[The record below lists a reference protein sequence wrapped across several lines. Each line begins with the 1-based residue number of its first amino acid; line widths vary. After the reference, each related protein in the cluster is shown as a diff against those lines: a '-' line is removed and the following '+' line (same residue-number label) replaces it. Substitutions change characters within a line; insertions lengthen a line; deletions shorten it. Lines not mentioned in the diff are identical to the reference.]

1 MVVDESGLEFGISR
15 PGGTHHGD
23 DAVVGIH
30 LRWRGLFL
38 AKVGL
43 GEACFAQRVARPCHP
58 AAPVL
63 AWVLVLDC
71 RATVWS
77 I

>member
-1 MVVDESGLEFGISR
+1 MVVNEGGLEFSISR
-15 PGGTHHGD
+15 PSSTHHGD

-43 GEACFAQRVARPCHP
+43 GEACFAQRVTRPRHP

-63 AWVLVLDC
+63 AWVFVLDC
-71 RATVWS
+71 RSTMWS
-77 I
+77 T